1 MKEKSYII
9 RQIDP
14 ESTVG
19 WAISDAI
26 ETAKRENKK
35 VVVCLRN
42 TACVVT
48 KNTKLA
54 DGIERYRKNVER
66 FVRSRN

>member
-1 MKEKSYII
+1 MKEKNYII

-19 WAISDAI
+19 LAISDAI

-48 KNTKLA
+48 KNTKLS